1 MAETS
6 ARHPLRVNL
15 IELLR
20 QPGARRTINTS
31 IDRATLADHVAL
43 DGHLGAE
50 PSADR
55 VRVIGDIEVTGAV
68 ESGTDDV
75 VASLEVCTRWDALC
89 RRCLAPVTDLSVSTV
104 REYFSPEGHSGSST
118 DDVIVIEGDRLDLEP
133 IVIEY
138 AVLDLPPSPVCRDD
152 CPGLCPGCGAELAT
166 TSCNCD
172 TEVRDDRW
180 SALDELRHQLG
191 TDDGAGAGEDS
202 SR

>member
-1 MAETS
+1 VAE
-6 ARHPLRVNL
+6 AGVRHPLRVNL

-20 QPGARRTINTS
+20 QPGARRTINAS
-31 IDRATLADHVAL
+31 IDRASLSGHMAL

-75 VASLEVCTRWDALC
+75 VASLEVRTRWDALC
-89 RRCLAPVTDLSVSTV
+89 RRCLTPVSDLSVSTV
-104 REYFSPEGHSGSST
+104 REYFSPEGRTGSST
-118 DDVIVIEGDRLDLEP
+118 DDVIVVEGDRLDLGP

-152 CPGLCPGCGAELAT
+152 CPGLCPGCGVELAT
-166 TSCNCD
+166 MSCSCD

-180 SALDELRHQLG
+180 SALDELRLQLG
-191 TDDGAGAGEDS
+191 GDDSAGAGEDS

>member
-1 MAETS
+1 MAEPGV
-6 ARHPLRVNL
+6 RHPLRVNL

-20 QPGARRTINTS
+20 QPGARRTINAS
-31 IDRATLADHVAL
+31 IDRASLSGHMAL

-75 VASLEVCTRWDALC
+75 VASLEVRTRWDALC
-89 RRCLAPVTDLSVSTV
+89 RRCLTPVSDLSVSTV
-104 REYFSPEGHSGSST
+104 REYFSPEGRTGSST
-118 DDVIVIEGDRLDLEP
+118 DDVIVVEGDRLDLGP

-152 CPGLCPGCGAELAT
+152 CPGLCPGCGVELAT
-166 TSCNCD
+166 MSCSCD

-180 SALDELRHQLG
+180 SALDELRLQLG
-191 TDDGAGAGEDS
+191 GDDSAGAGEDS

>member
-1 MAETS
+1 MAE
-6 ARHPLRVNL
+6 AGVRHPLRVNL

-20 QPGARRTINTS
+20 QPGARRTINAS
-31 IDRATLADHVAL
+31 IDRASLSGHMAL

-75 VASLEVCTRWDALC
+75 VASLEVRTRWDALC
-89 RRCLAPVTDLSVSTV
+89 RRCLTPVSDLSVSTV
-104 REYFSPEGHSGSST
+104 REYFSPEGRTGSST
-118 DDVIVIEGDRLDLEP
+118 DDVIVVEGDRLDLEP

-152 CPGLCPGCGAELAT
+152 CPGLCPGCGVELAT
-166 TSCNCD
+166 MSCSCD

-180 SALDELRHQLG
+180 SALDELRLQLG
-191 TDDGAGAGEDS
+191 GDDSAGAGEDS

>member
-1 MAETS
+1 MAEPGV
-6 ARHPLRVNL
+6 RHPLRVNL

-20 QPGARRTINTS
+20 QPGARRTINAS
-31 IDRATLADHVAL
+31 IDRASLSGHMAL

-75 VASLEVCTRWDALC
+75 VASLEVRTRWDALC
-89 RRCLAPVTDLSVSTV
+89 RRCLTPVSDLSVSTV
-104 REYFSPEGHSGSST
+104 REYFSPEGRTGSST
-118 DDVIVIEGDRLDLEP
+118 DDVIVVEGDRLDLEP

-152 CPGLCPGCGAELAT
+152 CPGLCPGCGVELAT
-166 TSCNCD
+166 MSCSCD

-180 SALDELRHQLG
+180 SALDELRLQLG
-191 TDDGAGAGEDS
+191 GDDSAGAGEDS